1 MYLYEKNKD
10 KIDVYELKA
19 RRDKLFDFKRREMEQ
34 KSLDNIVFSLQS
46 NNKDELIYFYNSSE
60 YTKDFIDKKN
70 KVFKHKRGIKLDN
83 VIHFSDDGLKID
95 GLLYRLF
102 RGDFDYPGF
111 GIKKVINKDKKYLLL
126 TDYIEEN
133 KTKVF
138 DAESYKYSID
148 NVISIPESIYLL
160 KKVIMDE
167 FEDILDKNIDEQL
180 SLFDFT
186 NEPIKRLDFETAQFL
201 NMNYV
206 TDNRLEI
213 DQNILKKVRQIN
225 K

>member
-1 MYLYEKNKD
+1 MKMC
-10 KIDVYELKA
+10 
-19 RRDKLFDFKRREMEQ
+19 F
-34 KSLDNIVFSLQS
+34 
-46 NNKDELIYFYNSSE
+46 FYNSSE
-60 YTKDFIDKKN
+60 YIKNFIDKKN

-111 GIKKVINKDKKYLLL
+111 DIKKVFNKDKKYLLL

-180 SLFDFT
+180 SLFEFT
-186 NEPIKRLDFETAQFL
+186 NEPIKKLDFETAQFL